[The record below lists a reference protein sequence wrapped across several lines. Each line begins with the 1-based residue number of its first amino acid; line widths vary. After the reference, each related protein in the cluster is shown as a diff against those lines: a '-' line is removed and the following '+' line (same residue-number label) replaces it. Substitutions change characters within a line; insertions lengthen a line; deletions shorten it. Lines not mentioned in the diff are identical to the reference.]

1 VAVMR
6 RQFNALSFGVGL
18 ALACFGSS
26 AAREGL
32 QIGETVYKSESWT
45 IGYNSSLKGCVA
57 SAISDDSTTVW
68 IGFDGREPDIP
79 TYLAFTNPNWR
90 SIEPRKFYE
99 LQIQA
104 LGSHGWRGYGSGVE
118 RPNEKGLF
126 VFGVKRRFLQ
136 EFAQASGVV
145 LLLNKEVLARTNI
158 SGAPDAI
165 EKLMSCQERRITVS
179 KTQGIEATRLVEEA
193 QKLQP
198 ERQIG
203 NRERVPWEET
213 EKSRYEQAV
222 AREQAGAEQLK
233 QQESEAAAREAREK
247 TNREQAERERVAGE
261 QRDKDKKEQE
271 GDFEKAAQHAALP
284 PTPVEQPPADPE
296 LKGNAIVR
304 AIKQELKRVGCY
316 DGRIDEDWQT
326 ASAQTAIGK
335 FVTLARL
342 AISPAQP
349 TSELLDAIRARSE
362 RFCHLRC
369 GGRQVEKDGRCIAKK
384 CPGGLALDDDGDCI
398 FRRRTV
404 SRHETDVGEERP
416 RVRSYETKRRARAD
430 SERELHDGKRI
441 AALGRH
447 VTCNSNGCKK
457 VPIGCRAI
465 RAPDGGNGRG
475 GKILCP

>member
-1 VAVMR
+1 MR
-6 RQFNALSFGVGL
+6 RQFNALSLGVGL
-18 ALACFGSS
+18 ALACFGIS

-104 LGSHGWRGYGSGVE
+104 LGTHGWRGYGSGVE

-158 SGAPDAI
+158 SGASDAI
-165 EKLMSCQERRITVS
+165 EKLMSCQEHRIIVS
-179 KTQGIEATRLVEEA
+179 KNQGIEATRLVEEA
-193 QKLQP
+193 QKLQGR
-198 ERQIG
+198 RQIVD
-203 NRERVPWEET
+203 RDRVPWEET
-213 EKSRYEQAV
+213 EKSMHEQALGG
-222 AREQAGAEQLK
+222 QF
-233 QQESEAAAREAREK
+233 ESK
-247 TNREQAERERVAGE
+247 
-261 QRDKDKKEQE
+261 KKKEQE
-271 GDFEKAAQHAALP
+271 AESQKAAQHAALP
-284 PTPVEQPPADPE
+284 PTPLEQPPADPE
-296 LKGNAIVR
+296 LKGSAIVR

-326 ASAQTAIGK
+326 ASAQAAAGK
-335 FVTLARL
+335 FVRLARL
-342 AISPAQP
+342 TVSPAQP
-349 TSELLDAIRARSE
+349 TSELLDAIRARPE
-362 RFCHLRC
+362 RICHLKC
-369 GGRQVEKDGRCIAKK
+369 GSRQVEKDGRCIAKK
-384 CPGGLALDDDGDCI
+384 CPGSFALDDDGDCI

-441 AALGRH
+441 ATLGRH
-447 VTCNSNGCKK
+447 VTCGSNGCKK

-465 RAPDGGNGRG
+465 RGPDGGNGRSS
-475 GKILCP
+475 KILCP

>member
-1 VAVMR
+1 MR
-6 RQFNALSFGVGL
+6 RQFNALSLGVGL
-18 ALACFGSS
+18 ALACFGIS
-26 AAREGL
+26 AAREDL
-32 QIGETVYKSESWT
+32 QIDEPLYKSESWT
-45 IGYNSSLKGCVA
+45 IGYNSSAKGCVA
-57 SAISDDSTTVW
+57 SASSDDSTTVW

-118 RPNEKGLF
+118 RPNEKGLL

-145 LLLNKEVLARTNI
+145 LLLNKEVLTRTNI
-158 SGAPDAI
+158 SGSSDAI
-165 EKLMSCQERRITVS
+165 EKLMSCQEHRIIVS
-179 KTQGIEATRLVEEA
+179 KNQGIEATRLVEEA
-193 QKLQP
+193 QKLQGR
-198 ERQIG
+198 RQIAD
-203 NRERVPWEET
+203 RERVPWEET
-213 EKSRYEQAV
+213 EKSTHEQALGG
-222 AREQAGAEQLK
+222 QP
-233 QQESEAAAREAREK
+233 ESK
-247 TNREQAERERVAGE
+247 
-261 QRDKDKKEQE
+261 KKKEQE
-271 GDFEKAAQHAALP
+271 GESEKAAQHATLP

-296 LKGNAIVR
+296 LKGSAIVR

-326 ASAQTAIGK
+326 ASAQAAIGK

-342 AISPAQP
+342 TVSPAQP

-362 RFCHLRC
+362 RICHLKC
-369 GGRQVEKDGRCIAKK
+369 GSRQVEKDGRCIAKK
-384 CPGGLALDDDGDCI
+384 CPGSFALDDDGDCI

-404 SRHETDVGEERP
+404 SRHETDEGEERP

-441 AALGRH
+441 VTPGRH
-447 VTCNSNGCKK
+447 VTCGPNGCKK
-457 VPIGCRAI
+457 VPTGCRAI
-465 RAPDGGNGRG
+465 REPDGGNGRG